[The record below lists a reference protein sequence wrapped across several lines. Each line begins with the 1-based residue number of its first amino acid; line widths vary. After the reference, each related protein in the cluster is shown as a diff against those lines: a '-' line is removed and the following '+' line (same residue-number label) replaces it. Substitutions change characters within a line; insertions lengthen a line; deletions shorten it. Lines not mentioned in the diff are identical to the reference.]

1 MLAGKKKH
9 KVYTCTRC
17 VIDFCIHV
25 LHTRTHTHKYIFYR
39 TPCVCGFVVVKKKKE
54 NKYVN
59 TPTYTTH
66 CTTTDQFLK
75 TKLFNFRQALWQT
88 HGAIEAQLDAAEK
101 YLVKGV
107 DDADGGS
114 ASSLVKYAYSLH
126 GQSPEAIRTKGALF
140 VRFCGVPEE
149 QHDAAVA
156 LVIRYLDMFLA
167 VVHPGCE

>member
-1 MLAGKKKH
+1 M
-9 KVYTCTRC
+9 
-17 VIDFCIHV
+17 
-25 LHTRTHTHKYIFYR
+25 
-39 TPCVCGFVVVKKKKE
+39 
-54 NKYVN
+54 
-59 TPTYTTH
+59 H

-75 TKLFNFRQALWQT
+75 TKLSNLRKALLQT

-107 DDADGGS
+107 DDGADGGS
-114 ASSLVKYAYSLH
+114 ASSSLVKYACSLH
-126 GQSPEAIRTKGALF
+126 GQSPEAIRTKAALF

>member
-1 MLAGKKKH
+1 M
-9 KVYTCTRC
+9 
-17 VIDFCIHV
+17 
-25 LHTRTHTHKYIFYR
+25 
-39 TPCVCGFVVVKKKKE
+39 
-54 NKYVN
+54 
-59 TPTYTTH
+59 H

-75 TKLFNFRQALWQT
+75 TKLFNLRQALWQK
-88 HGAIEAQLDAAEK
+88 HGANEAQLDAAEK

-107 DDADGGS
+107 DDVVDGGNAS
-114 ASSLVKYAYSLH
+114 SSLVKYACSLH
-126 GQSPEAIRTKGALF
+126 GQSPQAIRTKAALF